1 MEKIMKNFR
10 LVAFVKTLVLAVS
23 VGHSAWALAQTTDG
37 GTPVPAPD
45 VSWDLTIK
53 PIVTDNCGGCHNATD
68 ASGGVILETQ
78 EQVVKLK
85 SSIITVLNEGSMPL
99 GDPGFGSSEDG
110 KKFLDWLSAQP
121 DPVSYY
127 DSTIKPII
135 TTNCLKCHTKTK
147 AKGGYAFD
155 TQAQVEAAR
164 RIIAS
169 EVSRGS
175 MPQGNRTFK
184 NSPEAKVLL
193 NWIKSLETNPGS

>member
-1 MEKIMKNFR
+1 MKNFR
-10 LVAFVKTLVLAVS
+10 GYAFVKSLLLVAS
-23 VGHSAWALAQTTDG
+23 VGFNGWALSQTTDG
-37 GTPVPAPD
+37 GTPVPALAL
-45 VSWDLTIK
+45 SWEADIK
-53 PIVTDNCGGCHNATD
+53 PIVIDTCGGCHNAAD

-78 EQVVKLK
+78 DQVVKLK
-85 SSIITVLNEGSMPL
+85 SSIITVLNEGRMPL
-99 GDPGFGSSEDG
+99 GDPGFGSSEEG
-110 KKFLDWLSAQP
+110 KKFLEWLSAQP

-135 TTNCLKCHTKTK
+135 TANCLKCHTRTK

-175 MPQGNRTFK
+175 MPQGNRNFK
-184 NSPEAKVLL
+184 NSPEAKLLL
-193 NWIKSLETNPGS
+193 NWIKALETSPGS

>member
-1 MEKIMKNFR
+1 MKNFGWN
-10 LVAFVKTLVLAVS
+10 VFVKTLLLAAS
-23 VGHSAWALAQTTDG
+23 VGFNGWALSQTTDG
-37 GTPVPAPD
+37 GTPVPTPAL
-45 VSWDLTIK
+45 SWDADIK
-53 PIVTDNCGGCHNATD
+53 PIVMDNCGGCHNAAD

-78 EQVVKLK
+78 DQVVKLK
-85 SSIITVLNEGSMPL
+85 SSIISVLNEGSMPL
-99 GDPGFGSSEDG
+99 GDPEFGSREEG

-135 TTNCLKCHTKTK
+135 TANCLKCHTKTK

-164 RIIAS
+164 KIIAS

-175 MPQGNRTFK
+175 MPQGNRNFK

-193 NWIKSLETNPGS
+193 DWIKSLGTSPGG

>member
-1 MEKIMKNFR
+1 MKKFQVN
-10 LVAFVKTLVLAVS
+10 AFVKTSLLAAFM
-23 VGHSAWALAQTTDG
+23 GFHGGAWAQTTDS
-37 GTPVPAPD
+37 GTPLPAD
-45 VSWDLTIK
+45 IASIVS
-53 PIVTDNCGGCHNATD
+53 DNCGSCHNAVD
-68 ASGGVILETQ
+68 ANGGVILETQ
-78 EQVVKLK
+78 EQILKLK
-85 SSIITVLNEGSMPL
+85 SSIIKVLNDGSMPL

-110 KKFLDWLSAQP
+110 KIFLDWLAAQP
-121 DPVSYY
+121 DPVSYF

-175 MPQGNRTFK
+175 MPQGNRNFK
-184 NSPEAKVLL
+184 NSPEDKVLL
-193 NWIKSLETNPGS
+193 NWIKSLSASPGS